1 MVSKPFQRPFSLATR
16 LTFFISL
23 ATIAAFFAFAWIMI
37 HSVKVHFAEQDINDL
52 KEISATL
59 ERVLNHPDETQA
71 RRLMTLE
78 DIVSGYSNV
87 LISLADSQGKTVYHS
102 PGAPDIREFTR
113 HGHMEHSNWRMINL
127 PVGPLVDGKPIYTLY
142 IALSIDFHLHY
153 INDLMNKLIM
163 TASVI
168 SILIVFIVL
177 LAVHKGHAPIRSVS
191 RQIQNITSKDLDVRL
206 DPQTVPIELEQL
218 VLSFNHM
225 IERIEDVFTRQS
237 NFSADIAHEIR
248 TPITNLITQTEI
260 ALSQSRS
267 QKELEDVLYSNLE
280 ELTRMA
286 KMVSDM
292 LFLAQADNNQLIPE
306 KKMLNLA
313 DEVGKVFD
321 FFEALAEDRG
331 VELRFVGDKCQ
342 VASDPLMLRRALSN
356 LLSNALRYTPTGE
369 TIVVRCQTVDH
380 LVQVIVENPGT
391 PIAPEHLPRL
401 FDRFYRVDPSRQ
413 RKGEGSGIGLAIVK
427 SIVVAHKG
435 TVAVTSDAR
444 GTRFVITLPA

>member
-113 HGHMEHSNWRMINL
+113 DAIPDKDAQGGEVYLLSGPTMMMPGHGHGHMEHSNWRMINL

-292 LFLAQADNNQLIPE
+292 IL
-306 KKMLNLA
+306 
-313 DEVGKVFD
+313 
-321 FFEALAEDRG
+321 
-331 VELRFVGDKCQ
+331 
-342 VASDPLMLRRALSN
+342 
-356 LLSNALRYTPTGE
+356 PT
-369 TIVVRCQTVDH
+369 
-380 LVQVIVENPGT
+380 
-391 PIAPEHLPRL
+391 
-401 FDRFYRVDPSRQ
+401 
-413 RKGEGSGIGLAIVK
+413 
-427 SIVVAHKG
+427 
-435 TVAVTSDAR
+435 
-444 GTRFVITLPA
+444 